1 MVYRCIISTRERERE
16 DERTNRE
23 TRFRFEVAFSI
34 SPRLLLLLENVVLGH
49 LYYRSFHLFFRDIYD
64 RSIDKLSNFL
74 KIKFFKFV
82 RFSFFFFSNLARKK
96 YKWSFRNITYPA
108 FFYIKWKVCYVWI
121 IEKWIWYFNFFF
133 LFFK

>member
-82 RFSFFFFSNLARKK
+82 RFSFFSNLARKK

-108 FFYIKWKVCYVWI
+108 FFTLNERYVMFGSLKNEFDI
-121 IEKWIWYFNFFF
+121 LISFFVF
-133 LFFK
+133 